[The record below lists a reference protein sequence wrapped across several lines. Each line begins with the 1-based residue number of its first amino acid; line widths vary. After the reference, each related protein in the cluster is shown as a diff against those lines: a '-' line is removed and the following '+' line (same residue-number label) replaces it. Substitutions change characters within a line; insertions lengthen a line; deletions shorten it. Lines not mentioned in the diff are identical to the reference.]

1 MNSIID
7 GAFKAKDYP
16 DLFAQFAHRFAFYSV
31 TSKDVDS
38 ILSTYPDLEDKLYY
52 YPGITPLLL
61 IDEETHIITEIHS
74 LNPEFIKSDLSHFYM
89 FKHRVENGDFDS
101 RDVLQ
106 FTDTK
111 YRESV
116 MFSLFNSELDID
128 NIIKRDILEETYS
141 SLEYIND
148 YDSFRDLFIQLKRYS
163 GDIDLE
169 DEVVIYR
176 GGTDRSTDIEEAL
189 SWTTSLD
196 VAKFFS
202 TRFDGEQF
210 LFKAKVKKEN
220 ILAYI
225 NSRKEYEVIVSF
237 EDIYDVSQ
245 IN

>member
-1 MNSIID
+1 MDTAKIKEQARAEKRTATLTVRLTPAEKA
-7 GAFKAKDYP
+7 AFQSYCD
-16 DLFAQFAHRFAFYSV
+16 
-31 TSKDVDS
+31 
-38 ILSTYPDLEDKLYY
+38 
-52 YPGITPLLL
+52 
-61 IDEETHIITEIHS
+61 
-74 LNPEFIKSDLSHFYM
+74 
-89 FKHRVENGDFDS
+89 
-101 RDVLQ
+101 
-106 FTDTK
+106 
-111 YRESV
+111 
-116 MFSLFNSELDID
+116 
-128 NIIKRDILEETYS
+128 
-141 SLEYIND
+141 IND

-225 NSRKEYEVIVSF
+225 NSRNEYEVIVSF